1 MSSNA
6 TDNSN
11 VSSIGFLRTTE
22 DYDGKIDTADVT
34 YRQSPTGNKGITLD
48 AKLELKNPDPSDGRA
63 YFIGMQIDF
72 PPTLTTGTHSLT
84 ETWPDIIRVGRFT
97 QLDSQRTSI
106 PADSGSLT
114 LKLFDANLGHAQG
127 SLEAHI
133 PMDGASRKFTA
144 EFDIRDETEKSIY

>member
-6 TDNSN
+6 TNNSN
-11 VSSIGFLRTTE
+11 VSSRGFLRTTE
-22 DYDGKIDTADVT
+22 DYGGAIDTDDVN
-34 YRQSPTGNKGITLD
+34 YRESDGGNRGITLD
-48 AKLELKNPDPSDGRA
+48 AKLSVPNPDPSDSRD

-72 PPTLTTGTHSLT
+72 PRTLTTGTHSLA

-106 PADSGSLT
+106 HATSGSITLT
-114 LKLFDANLGHAQG
+114 LFDANLGHAQG
-127 SLEAHI
+127 SLEVHI

-144 EFDIRDETEKSIY
+144 EFDIRR